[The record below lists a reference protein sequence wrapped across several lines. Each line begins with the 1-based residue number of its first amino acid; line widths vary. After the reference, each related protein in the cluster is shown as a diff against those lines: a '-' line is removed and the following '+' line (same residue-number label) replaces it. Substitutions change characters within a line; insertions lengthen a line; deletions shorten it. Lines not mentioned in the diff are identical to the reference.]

1 MCFSKTWRH
10 GYCALRN
17 LNNLCYA
24 LFKWSLGLINHPSS
38 WNVQVKTHKQARV
51 YLLLQTS
58 LVKTPVRTFKT
69 AGTGLEPKSKWEK
82 TILGIVMWA
91 PLVSPKP
98 VPCSDLPK
106 HVDERQAFLNPHLH
120 LHLLFWRPGGREW
133 GLADGKQADW
143 PISLPFIWVKATEEL
158 V

>member
-17 LNNLCYA
+17 ANNLCYA

-69 AGTGLEPKSKWEK
+69 AGTGLIPVQMRENNSGNCHVSSSGLPEACSLFRSSKTCGWK
-82 TILGIVMWA
+82 AGFLK
-91 PLVSPKP
+91 PPPPPPSPPP
-98 VPCSDLPK
+98 VLETRWTWMGSSRRK
-106 HVDERQAFLNPHLH
+106 A
-120 LHLLFWRPGGREW
+120 G
-133 GLADGKQADW
+133 GLADK
-143 PISLPFIWVKATEEL
+143 L
-158 V
+158 VFYLG